1 MEIMEDTNSNSQVSL
16 NNNIIYVVLLVVT
29 MNHVFLCGWSNAGQV
44 AIVQKLKK
52 PKSYF

>member
-29 MNHVFLCGWSNAGQV
+29 MNHVFYVAGPML
-44 AIVQKLKK
+44 AR
-52 PKSYF
+52 